1 MLIFLSIETNVL
13 IVIICFWTPINRRAI
28 KSLLPACLFVFQV
41 SILLYFLATKLKDLF
56 QDIFRMTWNDL
67 MKFEISG
74 YFVVFIIAD
83 NILLGSV
90 DLIKKPI

>member
-1 MLIFLSIETNVL
+1 MLIFLSIETNAL
-13 IVIICFWTPINRRAI
+13 IVIIYFWTPINRRAI
-28 KSLLPACLFVFQV
+28 KSLLPACLPVFQV
-41 SILLYFLATKLKDLF
+41 LILLYFMAAKLKDLF
-56 QDIFRMTWNDL
+56 QDIFRVTWNDS

-90 DLIKKPI
+90 DLIKVPI

>member
-1 MLIFLSIETNVL
+1 M
-13 IVIICFWTPINRRAI
+13 
-28 KSLLPACLFVFQV
+28 
-41 SILLYFLATKLKDLF
+41 ATKLKDLF
-56 QDIFRMTWNDL
+56 QDIFRMTWNDSV
-67 MKFEISG
+67 KFEILG

>member
-1 MLIFLSIETNVL
+1 MLIFLSIETNALV
-13 IVIICFWTPINRRAI
+13 VIIYFWTPINRRAI
-28 KSLLPACLFVFQV
+28 KSLLPDCLSVFQV
-41 SILLYFLATKLKDLF
+41 LILLYFMATKLKDLF

-90 DLIKKPI
+90 GLIKVPI

>member
-1 MLIFLSIETNVL
+1 
-13 IVIICFWTPINRRAI
+13 
-28 KSLLPACLFVFQV
+28 
-41 SILLYFLATKLKDLF
+41 
-56 QDIFRMTWNDL
+56 

-90 DLIKKPI
+90 DKDTHLV

>member
-1 MLIFLSIETNVL
+1 MLIFLSIETNAL

-28 KSLLPACLFVFQV
+28 KSLLPACFSVFQV
-41 SILLYFLATKLKDLF
+41 SILLYFMATKLKDLF
-56 QDIFRMTWNDL
+56 QDIFRMTWNDSV
-67 MKFEISG
+67 KFEILG

-90 DLIKKPI
+90 DLIKIPI